1 MIAIT
6 ALLVAGFLMISASGV
21 VPGKG
26 TSLRQ
31 ATIAGE
37 AISEPVTFDVGM
49 LRADVRALHAPGNG
63 IELPPSELEVLQAVE
78 FPYHVTLTSDASR
91 WGTQSRTYK
100 YDGDRLLRRNGA
112 ALMSEPQW
120 YEASPELAYALKLQ
134 TAWSQAAPGAPPLAI
149 ETFATQFRRIGIALS
164 LTIAAISA
172 LYLRGTKPANVS
184 PSVIEERLSRR
195 ELRLYPGAW
204 R

>member
-1 MIAIT
+1 
-6 ALLVAGFLMISASGV
+6 MISASGV

-26 TSLRQ
+26 TRLTQ
-31 ATIAGE
+31 ATVAGE
-37 AISEPVTFDVGM
+37 GIVEPLTFDVGM
-49 LRADVRALHAPGNG
+49 LRAGVRALHAPGNG

-91 WGTQSRTYK
+91 WGAQSRTYK